1 MSMTPE
7 EFEKQF
13 PLKEVYPTAPPTML
27 GAKIPTHLPSQLG
40 GYSPPEV
47 TRPSSEGLL
56 GKREN
61 ILEEANRLTSQD
73 RNKDYGHPLD
83 NFQQTVDLINIAL
96 KKKLKEPLVPEDF
109 GLIMILAKVSR
120 ETNRRTR
127 DNKTDIAGYA
137 RTNEMIED
145 ERDRRSKLSEDPG
158 ARYQPTN
165 DPLVTTAKK
174 RMEDAI
180 RNIPDRRNDF

>member
-1 MSMTPE
+1 MSKTPE
-7 EFEKQF
+7 DFEKQF
-13 PLKEVYPTAPPTML
+13 PLKEVYPTAPQGML
-27 GAKIPTHLPSQLG
+27 GAKIPTGLPSQLG
-40 GYSPPEV
+40 GYSPPEF

-96 KKKLKEPLVPEDF
+96 RKKLKEPLVAEDF

-127 DNKTDIAGYA
+127 DNKVDIAGYA
-137 RTNEMIED
+137 RTIDMIEQ
-145 ERDRRSKLSEDPG
+145 EREKRLDDLRKGLYQEKDHPFYKYQATDDPVVRKER
-158 ARYQPTN
+158 AKETN
-165 DPLVTTAKK
+165 QL
-174 RMEDAI
+174 
-180 RNIPDRRNDF
+180 